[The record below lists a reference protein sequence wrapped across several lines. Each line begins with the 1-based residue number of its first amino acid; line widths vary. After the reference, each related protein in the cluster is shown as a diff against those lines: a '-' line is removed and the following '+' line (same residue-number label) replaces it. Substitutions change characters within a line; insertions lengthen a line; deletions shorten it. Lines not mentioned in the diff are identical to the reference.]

1 MTQLEQRSHQ
11 VWGETKAFPV
21 RSLGDLLNE
30 TFAIYGKRFR
40 RIIGL
45 VALVQVPVGLL
56 ALIPNAGVATF
67 AALLV
72 AGLLAAI
79 VVYAVTIG
87 AVGQHYLTGEI
98 GVGNSYARVWLR
110 VVSLASLAL
119 ILAPV
124 LALGAAS
131 LILFFLALGA
141 ASLILFFPAI
151 ALLILFF
158 LAIALLGVAVPV
170 VVVEGH
176 RPAAALRRAFE
187 IVRGSWL
194 RVSGIALVILLVMI
208 GLGLL
213 VQIPFALAS
222 YIAAPEG
229 ASALGSL
236 FRFAGGL
243 LVGVVTL
250 PVATIAFTLLYYD
263 LRVRME
269 GYDLN
274 ALSQEMGVA
283 AATPA

>member
-1 MTQLEQRSHQ
+1 MTQLEERSHQ
-11 VWGETKAFPV
+11 VWGDTKAFPV
-21 RSLGDLLNE
+21 RSLGELLNE
-30 TFAIYGKRFR
+30 TFAIYGKRFK
-40 RIIGL
+40 RIVVL

-56 ALIPNAGVATF
+56 GLIPDAGVTTF

-72 AGLLAAI
+72 VGLLATI
-79 VVYAVTIG
+79 VVYGATIS
-87 AVGQHYLTGEI
+87 AVGQHYVSGEI
-98 GVGNSYARVWLR
+98 SIGNSYARVWLR

-119 ILAPV
+119 IMAPV

-131 LILFFLALGA
+131 LILL
-141 ASLILFFPAI
+141 FPAI
-151 ALLILFF
+151 VLL
-158 LAIALLGVAVPV
+158 AVAVSA
-170 VVVEGH
+170 VVVEGR
-176 RPAAALRRAFE
+176 RPVAALRRAFE

-194 RVSGIALVILLVMI
+194 RVSGIALVIFLVMI

-213 VQIPFALAS
+213 VQPPFALAS

-243 LVGVVTL
+243 LVGVVTP
-250 PVATIAFTLLYYD
+250 PVAAIALTLLYYD
-263 LRVRME
+263 LRVRVE
-269 GYDLN
+269 GYDLR

>member
-1 MTQLEQRSHQ
+1 
-11 VWGETKAFPV
+11 V
-21 RSLGDLLNE
+21 RSLGELLNE
-30 TFAIYGKRFR
+30 TFAIYGKRFK

-56 ALIPNAGVATF
+56 SLIPNAGVATF

-72 AGLLAAI
+72 AGLLAAV
-79 VVYAVTIG
+79 VVYGVTIA

-98 GVGNSYARVWLR
+98 GIGNSYARVWLR

-131 LILFFLALGA
+131 LILLV
-141 ASLILFFPAI
+141 P
-151 ALLILFF
+151 
-158 LAIALLGVAVPV
+158 AIALLGVAVPA
-170 VVVEGH
+170 VVVEG
-176 RPAAALRRAFE
+176 RGPAAALRRAFE
-187 IVRGSWL
+187 IVQGSWL

-213 VQIPFALAS
+213 VQTPFALAS

-236 FRFAGGL
+236 FRLAGGL
-243 LVGVVTL
+243 LVGVVSL

-269 GYDLN
+269 GYDLG
-274 ALSQEMGVA
+274 ALSREMGVA

>member
-11 VWGETKAFPV
+11 VWGETKAFPA
-21 RSLGDLLNE
+21 RSLGELLNE
-30 TFAIYGKRFR
+30 TFAIYGKRFK

-45 VALVQVPVGLL
+45 VALIQVPVGLL
-56 ALIPNAGVATF
+56 GLIPNTGVATF

-72 AGLLAAI
+72 VQLLATI
-79 VVYAVTIG
+79 VVYGVTIS
-87 AVGQHYLTGEI
+87 AVGHHYVTGEVRI
-98 GVGNSYARVWLR
+98 GNSYARAWLR

-131 LILFFLALGA
+131 LILFF
-141 ASLILFFPAI
+141 PAI
-151 ALLILFF
+151 V
-158 LAIALLGVAVPV
+158 LLGVAVPA
-170 VVVEGH
+170 VVVEGR

-187 IVRGSWL
+187 IVQGSWL
-194 RVSGIALVILLVMI
+194 RASGIALVILLVTL

-243 LVGVVTL
+243 LVGIVSP
-250 PVATIAFTLLYYD
+250 PVAAIAFTLLYYD
-263 LRVRME
+263 LRVRAE
-269 GYDLN
+269 GYDLR

>member
-11 VWGETKAFPV
+11 VRGETKAFPV
-21 RSLGDLLNE
+21 RSLGELLNE
-30 TFAIYGKRFR
+30 TFAIYGKRFK

-56 ALIPNAGVATF
+56 GLIPDTGVATF

-72 AGLLAAI
+72 VALLATIAVYSVAI
-79 VVYAVTIG
+79 S

-98 GVGNSYARVWLR
+98 GIGSSYARVWRR
-110 VVSLASLAL
+110 VVSLVSLAL

-131 LILFFLALGA
+131 LILFFPAL
-141 ASLILFFPAI
+141 
-151 ALLILFF
+151 
-158 LAIALLGVAVPV
+158 ALLGVAVPA
-170 VVVEGH
+170 VVVEGR

-187 IVRGSWL
+187 IIQGSWL

-213 VQIPFALAS
+213 VQTPFALAS
-222 YIAAPEG
+222 YIAAPGE

-243 LVGVVTL
+243 LVGIVTP
-250 PVATIAFTLLYYD
+250 PVAAIAFTLLYYD

-269 GYDLN
+269 GYDLR
-274 ALSQEMGVA
+274 ALSQEMGFAGA
-283 AATPA
+283 APA

>member
-1 MTQLEQRSHQ
+1 MTQLEKRSHQ
-11 VWGETKAFPV
+11 VWGETEAFPV
-21 RSLGDLLNE
+21 RRLGELLNE
-30 TFAIYGKRFR
+30 TFAIYGKRFK

-56 ALIPNAGVATF
+56 GLIANAGVATF

-72 AGLLAAI
+72 VGLLATIA
-79 VVYAVTIG
+79 VYGVTIS

-98 GVGNSYARVWLR
+98 GIGNSYARVWWR
-110 VVSLASLAL
+110 VVSLLSLAL

-124 LALGAAS
+124 LALGV
-131 LILFFLALGA
+131 

-151 ALLILFF
+151 ALL
-158 LAIALLGVAVPV
+158 GVAVPA
-170 VVVEGH
+170 VVVEG
-176 RPAAALRRAFE
+176 RSPVAAIRRAFE
-187 IVRGSWL
+187 IVQGSWL
-194 RVSGIALVILLVMI
+194 RVSGIALVILLVMV

-243 LVGVVTL
+243 LVGIVTP
-250 PVATIAFTLLYYD
+250 PVAAIAFTLLYYD
-263 LRVRME
+263 LRVRTE
-269 GYDLN
+269 GYDLR